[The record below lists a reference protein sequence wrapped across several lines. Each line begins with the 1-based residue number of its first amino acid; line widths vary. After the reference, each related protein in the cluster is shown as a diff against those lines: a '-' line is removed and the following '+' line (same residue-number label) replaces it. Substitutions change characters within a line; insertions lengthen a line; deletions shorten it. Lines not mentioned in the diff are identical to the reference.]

1 MSKKFILLI
10 VVLCISWAGFLIVAA
25 GRLKATS
32 ANAPYLEPLAD
43 AEYEAMIAKTVH
55 EQING
60 KPVPIYYLWFTKDK
74 HPDPLKLLRFLAAK
88 HNVIVQPLAGPNRSS
103 KPEIYKGWI
112 GRDDMDELVAYVESN
127 QPAAALVPGLTA
139 FPYKSSV
146 GKEAVLMIEAYRARP
161 YPVGLGNGYP
171 PDLFGRNAFF
181 KETSQEDRARE
192 ILEWWETE
200 KNKAGEKAFSI
211 EFETT
216 PDSDSGKDD
225 LNAAIGWD

>member
-10 VVLCISWAGFLIVAA
+10 VVMCVSWALFIIAAA

-43 AEYEAMIAKTVH
+43 TEYEAMIAKTVH

-60 KPVPIYYLWFTKDK
+60 NPVPIYYLWFTEDK
-74 HPDPLKLLRFLAAK
+74 HPGPLKLLRFLAAK
-88 HNVIVQPLAGPNRSS
+88 QNVIVQPLAGSSRSS

-112 GRDDMDELVAYVESN
+112 GRDDMDELVKYAESN
-127 QPAAALVPGLTA
+127 QPAVAFVSGLTPFA
-139 FPYKSSV
+139 PKSTV

-161 YPVGLGNGYP
+161 YPVGSGDSFPLNV
-171 PDLFGRNAFF
+171 LGRNAFF

-192 ILEWWETE
+192 ILEWWGIE
-200 KNKAGEKAFSI
+200 KNKAGEKAFSV
-211 EFETT
+211 ELETT
-216 PDSDSGKDD
+216 PDSHPGEDDS
-225 LNAAIGWD
+225 NAAMGWD